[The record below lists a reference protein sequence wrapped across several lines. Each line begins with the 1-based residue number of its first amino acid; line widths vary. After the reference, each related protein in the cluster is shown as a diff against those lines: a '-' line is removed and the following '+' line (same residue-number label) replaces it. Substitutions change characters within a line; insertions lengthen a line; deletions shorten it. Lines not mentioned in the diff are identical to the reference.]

1 MMTMD
6 FSGVWLANVALSKT
20 DEPVPKVVC
29 LSTGAA
35 AATAATN
42 APSRLYSWH
51 GLAFKSH
58 CH

>member
-35 AATAATN
+35 ATN